1 MIVMGFISQP
11 PLRRRQSTATS
22 TCGAHGA
29 VRRAR
34 PTLTLAGPVA
44 HHGQRPFA
52 KGGGRRM
59 RRLIKIYDT
68 TLRDGTQGEG
78 VSFSMEDK
86 VRLATRMD
94 AIGIH
99 YIEGGWPGSNPKDLR
114 FFRRMQDVSLKHARL
129 AAFSMTRRAG
139 GSTASDANMQ
149 AILDAGA
156 PVATIVGKAWD
167 FHVTQALG
175 TTLEENLSM
184 VHDTIAYLRP
194 KMDEVLFD
202 AEHFF
207 DGFRANREYALAT
220 LRAAERAGA
229 HWLVLCDTNGGTLPG
244 DLVEILRVV
253 KGAVTTPLGIHV
265 HNDAE
270 CAVANSLAAAAE
282 GVGQI
287 QGTINGFGERCGNAN
302 LVSII
307 PSLVLKMGIDCIP
320 EAHLRELRDMSRFVA
335 ELANRKPWDAQP
347 YVGDSAFAHKGGMHV
362 SAVLKHPETY
372 EHIDPAA
379 VGNHRRVLVSEL
391 AGKSNIVWKAR
402 EFGINIDQDTPDSR
416 RILDRLKQLEDEG
429 FQFEGAEASF
439 ELLME
444 RALGRHRP
452 YFELDAYRVI
462 VEEQSGD
469 DEPVAEATVRVKVK
483 GILEHTAA
491 AGNGPV
497 NALDHALRK
506 ALEQFYPN
514 LKEMRLLDY
523 KVRILDESKGTAAK
537 TRVLIT
543 SGDMRETWGT
553 VGVADNIIE
562 ASWLALVDSVEY
574 KLRADS
580 RQGQA

>member
-1 MIVMGFISQP
+1 M
-11 PLRRRQSTATS
+11 RRQI
-22 TCGAHGA
+22 
-29 VRRAR
+29 R
-34 PTLTLAGPVA
+34 
-44 HHGQRPFA
+44 
-52 KGGGRRM
+52 
-59 RRLIKIYDT
+59 IYDT

-86 VRLATRMD
+86 VRLATRLD
-94 AIGIH
+94 ALGIH

-114 FFRRMQDVSLKHARL
+114 FFHRMQDVMLKGAKL

-139 GSTASDANMQ
+139 GVTDSDANMQ
-149 AILDAGA
+149 AILQSGA
-156 PVATIVGKAWD
+156 PVATIVGKSWD
-167 FHVTQALG
+167 FHVTHALE
-175 TTLEENLSM
+175 TTLHENLAMIGDS
-184 VHDTIAYLRP
+184 IAWLVP
-194 KMDEVLFD
+194 KMDEVIYD

-220 LRAAERAGA
+220 LKAADASGA
-229 HWLVLCDTNGGTLPG
+229 RWLVLCDTNGGTLPAE
-244 DLVEILRVV
+244 LVQILREV
-253 KGAVTTPLGIHV
+253 KRQVRAPLGIHV

-270 CAVANSLAAAAE
+270 CAVANSLAAVQE
-282 GVGQI
+282 GVDHV

-307 PSLVLKMGIDCIP
+307 PTLMLKMGLDCLP
-320 EAHLRELRDMSRFVA
+320 ETHLRELRELSRFTS
-335 ELANRKPWDAQP
+335 ELANRTPWASQP

-372 EHIDPAA
+372 EHIAPES

-391 AGKSNIVWKAR
+391 AGKSNILFKAR
-402 EFGINIDQDTPDSR
+402 EYGIDLDRETPDSR
-416 RILDRLKQLEDEG
+416 RILDQLKALEDQG

-462 VEEQSGD
+462 VEEQNATH
-469 DEPVAEATVRVKVK
+469 EPVAEATVRVRVK
-483 GILEHTAA
+483 GMLEHTAA

-497 NALDHALRK
+497 DALDHALRK
-506 ALEQFYPN
+506 ALEEFYPN
-514 LKEMRLLDY
+514 LREMKLLDY

-537 TRVLIT
+537 TRVLVT
-543 SGDMRETWGT
+543 SGDGRETWGT

-562 ASWLALVDSVEY
+562 ASWQALVDSIEY
-574 KLRADS
+574 KLRADQKRS
-580 RQGQA
+580 AGTPS

>member
-1 MIVMGFISQP
+1 MSRVI
-11 PLRRRQSTATS
+11 T
-22 TCGAHGA
+22 
-29 VRRAR
+29 
-34 PTLTLAGPVA
+34 
-44 HHGQRPFA
+44 
-52 KGGGRRM
+52 
-59 RRLIKIYDT
+59 IYDT

-86 VRLATRMD
+86 VRLASRLD
-94 AIGIH
+94 AFGIH

-114 FFRRMQDVSLKHARL
+114 FFRRMQDVTLKQARL

-139 GSTASDANMQ
+139 GATETDPNME
-149 AILDAGA
+149 AILASGA

-167 FHVTQALG
+167 FHVTEALG
-175 TTLEENLSM
+175 TTRNENLAMIRDS
-184 VHDTIAYLRP
+184 IAYLRP
-194 KMDEVLFD
+194 KLDEVLFD

-220 LRAAERAGA
+220 LRAAAEAGA
-229 HWLVLCDTNGGTLPG
+229 RWLVLCDTNGGTLPQ
-244 DLVEILRVV
+244 DLVAVIREVRRH
-253 KGAVTTPLGIHV
+253 VTTPLGIHV

-270 CAVANSLAAAAE
+270 CAVANSLAAVME
-282 GVGQI
+282 GVDQV

-307 PSLVLKMGIDCIP
+307 PTLALKLGLECVP
-320 EAHLRELRDMSRFVA
+320 TAHLRELRDLSRFVS
-335 ELANRKPWDAQP
+335 ELANRTPWSSQP

-362 SAVLKHPETY
+362 SAVQKHPETY
-372 EHIDPAA
+372 EHVDPER
-379 VGNHRRVLVSEL
+379 VGNRRRVLVSEL
-391 AGKSNIVWKAR
+391 AGKSNILWKAR
-402 EFGINIDQDTPDSR
+402 EFGIDLDRDTPDSR
-416 RILDRLKQLEDEG
+416 RILDRLKALEDEG

-444 RALGRHRP
+444 RALGRHTP

-462 VEEQSGD
+462 VEEQSSAD
-469 DEPVAEATVRVKVK
+469 APVAEATVRVRVK
-483 GILEHTAA
+483 GMLEHTAA

-506 ALEQFYPN
+506 ALQEFYPSLVQ
-514 LKEMRLLDY
+514 LKLLDY

-543 SGDMRETWGT
+543 SGDGTDTWGT

-562 ASWLALVDSVEY
+562 ASWQALVDSVEY
-574 KLRADS
+574 KLRSDERRTRA
-580 RQGQA
+580 

>member
-1 MIVMGFISQP
+1 M
-11 PLRRRQSTATS
+11 RRQI
-22 TCGAHGA
+22 
-29 VRRAR
+29 R
-34 PTLTLAGPVA
+34 
-44 HHGQRPFA
+44 
-52 KGGGRRM
+52 
-59 RRLIKIYDT
+59 IYDT

-86 VRLATRMD
+86 VRLATRLD
-94 AIGIH
+94 ALGIH

-114 FFRRMQDVSLKHARL
+114 FFHRMQDVTLKTAKL

-139 GSTASDANMQ
+139 GVTDSDANMQ
-149 AILDAGA
+149 AILESGA
-156 PVATIVGKAWD
+156 PVATIVGKSWD
-167 FHVTQALG
+167 FHVTHALE
-175 TTLEENLSM
+175 TTLHENLAM
-184 VHDTIAYLRP
+184 IADSVGWLTP
-194 KMDEVLFD
+194 KMDEVIYD

-207 DGFRANREYALAT
+207 DGFRANRDYALAT
-220 LRAAERAGA
+220 LKAADAAGA
-229 HWLVLCDTNGGTLPG
+229 RWLVLCDTNGGTLPSE
-244 DLVEILRVV
+244 LVEILREV
-253 KGAVTTPLGIHV
+253 KRHVRAPLGIHV

-270 CAVANSLAAAAE
+270 CAVANSLAAVQE
-282 GVGQI
+282 GVDHV

-307 PSLVLKMGIDCIP
+307 PTLMLKLGLDCLP
-320 EAHLRELRDMSRFVA
+320 EAHLRELRELSRFTA
-335 ELANRKPWDAQP
+335 ELANRKPWAAQP

-372 EHIDPAA
+372 EHIAPEA
-379 VGNHRRVLVSEL
+379 VGNRRRVLVSEL
-391 AGKSNIVWKAR
+391 SGKSNIVWKAR
-402 EFGINIDQDTPDSR
+402 EYGIDLDQATPDSR
-416 RILDRLKQLEDEG
+416 RILDELKSLEDQG

-462 VEEQSGD
+462 VEEQSASE
-469 DEPVAEATVRVKVK
+469 EPVAEATVRVRVK
-483 GILEHTAA
+483 GMLEHTAA

-506 ALEQFYPN
+506 ALEEFYPN
-514 LKEMRLLDY
+514 LKELRLLDY

-543 SGDMRETWGT
+543 SGDGRETWGT

-562 ASWLALVDSVEY
+562 ASWLALVDSIEY
-574 KLRADS
+574 KLRGDQKRS
-580 RQGQA
+580 GGEG